1 METLIDQFLTPD
13 LGLMSEG
20 FIMVE
25 NLELDGEDLKSME
38 EPGPNRTVGG
48 HNVVERER
56 ASSWAVSVHRF
67 TLERSA
73 VSRDAW
79 TGSAVQ
85 LTNGGKRVTWGQEAA
100 QKAPETGLS
109 GELEE
114 LPSVH
119 AQQELEQCE
128 RMCERECHVYAV
140 SMVGC
145 ASNVDCESSDVVVI
159 VVASAVD
166 GSLYTRD
173 GLFRCFN
180 ARCIP
185 VNTVCFGSYDMIVDD
200 GGWRRQ
206 WMTKPSTCLSMPH
219 LIPACWCQNSVVHA
233 VVYAFC
239 RHDCAEPLMH
249 VVLACNSSD
258 LHGLGWSSLAYADSR
273 YLGTRC
279 WGEGHLGPLHEPGGR
294 LLRFAHSY
302 FRLLPVEHPTVAAP
316 YVCFVRTAGTTG
328 ERREDGDS
336 LFESHK

>member
-1 METLIDQFLTPD
+1 METLIDQFLQPD
-13 LGLMSEG
+13 LGLMSES
-20 FIMVE
+20 FNMVE
-25 NLELDGEDLKSME
+25 NSELDSGYSKAME
-38 EPGPNRTVGG
+38 RLGPNRTVGG
-48 HNVVERER
+48 HNVVEREC

-73 VSRDAW
+73 VSCDAW

-85 LTNGGKRVTWGQEAA
+85 LTNGGIRVTWGQEAA

-128 RMCERECHVYAV
+128 RMCERECDVNAV
-140 SMVGC
+140 SIVDC
-145 ASNVDCESSDVVVI
+145 ASDVDCKSSDVVVI

-173 GLFRCFN
+173 GLFRCLR
-180 ARCIP
+180 ARCTP

-219 LIPACWCQNSVVHA
+219 LIPACWCQNVVVHA

-249 VVLACNSSD
+249 VVLACTPS
-258 LHGLGWSSLAYADSR
+258 ACY
-273 YLGTRC
+273 
-279 WGEGHLGPLHEPGGR
+279 
-294 LLRFAHSY
+294 
-302 FRLLPVEHPTVAAP
+302 
-316 YVCFVRTAGTTG
+316 
-328 ERREDGDS
+328 
-336 LFESHK
+336 